1 MPTIIVIADGADGT
15 KGWKKIRSNFV
26 AKSNI
31 WNTPRRTEEVS
42 KRNLEGDIAS
52 LERVRPTCLTT
63 KITSRTV
70 KKDLVMG

>member
-1 MPTIIVIADGADGT
+1 MERRVGKKQDQILLQKVTSGILQEGLIV
-15 KGWKKIRSNFV
+15 
-26 AKSNI
+26 
-31 WNTPRRTEEVS
+31 RTEEVS